1 ALAIPYDDIESTDL
15 PLVVRIGQ
23 GAISTLA
30 RGENEAITLIEGDD
44 LLAPSYDPAGWVW
57 SGAKENDG
65 TLMVT
70 RPGSEVLS
78 VVSAPAPANHEVRS
92 IRVSHAGAR
101 LAMIQELGDEVSI
114 QVAMVIRDEDGTP
127 TAITEPATIGNSVQ
141 DSTDL
146 AWVDSVTLAVL
157 GSSDGQAP
165 TVHTVPLG
173 GPPVALLSV
182 PGAESLT
189 SGRGERELWVATDD
203 GQLFNRAGNG
213 WRRVGEDEDVRAVA
227 FPG

>member
-1 ALAIPYDDIESTDL
+1 IPLIDSGHGLDPILDPGVGHTPVILRDEDVATVSGTTFAPLEDVELGDENYTALAIPYDDIESTDL

-70 RPGSEVLS
+70 RPGSEVVS
-78 VVSAPAPANHEVRS
+78 VVSAPALADHEVRS
-92 IRVSHAGAR
+92 IRVSRDGAR

-157 GSSDGQAP
+157 GSSD
-165 TVHTVPLG
+165 
-173 GPPVALLSV
+173 
-182 PGAESLT
+182 
-189 SGRGERELWVATDD
+189 
-203 GQLFNRAGNG
+203 
-213 WRRVGEDEDVRAVA
+213 
-227 FPG
+227 